1 MFHNE
6 PMNNESSSSNEDVSD
21 ISFDGSESS
30 VEFNNDGYIND
41 PEYTE
46 EEMKAMNF
54 RDSDSGSTSGEEA
67 EQDSSR
73 LDNLHWCTCLHCTVM
88 PTLVES
94 NCCKEYSEL
103 LRDKLDGVNCI
114 QSTPA
119 ISNIALS
126 RTKLSVPLASIQA
139 E

>member
-1 MFHNE
+1 MEEVAN
-6 PMNNESSSSNEDVSD
+6 SSSSNGDVSD
-21 ISFDGSESS
+21 ISFDGSEGS
-30 VEFNNDGYIND
+30 VEFNSDGYIND

-94 NCCKEYSEL
+94 KSCKEYSEL

-114 QSTPA
+114 YNTG
-119 ISNIALS
+119 
-126 RTKLSVPLASIQA
+126 K
-139 E
+139 